1 MSSSPE
7 AEQPVILEPEELVLD
22 EPQPGTSV
30 SHSTQPGTSASHST
44 QPGTSTSHT
53 TEPIDWSTYTPAKLM
68 SSKLNSKLCGSSK
81 NMSRR
86 RPAANSATE
95 SVALKF
101 EKVGTLK
108 EEIAQYQLAYVKAQ
122 LNEIEVA
129 KKREAEIFELKKKA
143 LMLDIEIKEEQLN
156 ALRHFN

>member
-30 SHSTQPGTSASHST
+30 SHST

>member
-1 MSSSPE
+1 LFDCNIHKIKF
-7 AEQPVILEPEELVLD
+7 ILQLD
-22 EPQPGTSV
+22 EPQQGTSV

>member
-1 MSSSPE
+1 
-7 AEQPVILEPEELVLD
+7 
-22 EPQPGTSV
+22 
-30 SHSTQPGTSASHST
+30 
-44 QPGTSTSHT
+44 
-53 TEPIDWSTYTPAKLM
+53 
-68 SSKLNSKLCGSSK
+68 
-81 NMSRR
+81 MSRP

-129 KKREAEIFELKKKA
+129 KKRQKY
-143 LMLDIEIKEEQLN
+143 LN
-156 ALRHFN
+156 

>member
-1 MSSSPE
+1 
-7 AEQPVILEPEELVLD
+7 VIEHVFDVYCKFCDCNEIPLKGHIILYLKR
-22 EPQPGTSV
+22 
-30 SHSTQPGTSASHST
+30 
-44 QPGTSTSHT
+44 
-53 TEPIDWSTYTPAKLM
+53 YF
-68 SSKLNSKLCGSSK
+68 K

-95 SVALKF
+95 SVALKV

-129 KKREAEIFELKKKA
+129 KKREAEIFELKKSVEVRHRNYRRA
-143 LMLDIEIKEEQLN
+143 IECIVP
-156 ALRHFN
+156 F

>member
-1 MSSSPE
+1 LFDCNINKIKF
-7 AEQPVILEPEELVLD
+7 ILQLD
-22 EPQPGTSV
+22 EP
-30 SHSTQPGTSASHST
+30 

-129 KKREAEIFELKKKA
+129 KKREAEIFELKKSVEVRHRNYRRA
-143 LMLDIEIKEEQLN
+143 IECIVP
-156 ALRHFN
+156 F